1 MEKLVD
7 LDENTVNSV
16 EKIIG
21 KVVEDNKQVK
31 VGISDE
37 IVEEDKLGNSG
48 EEDIIEKIVEQKK
61 VRKKL
66 RCKCMRRLGRIY

>member
-16 EKIIG
+16 DEIIG

-48 EEDIIEKIVEQKK
+48 EEDIFEKIVEQKK
-61 VRKKL
+61 
-66 RCKCMRRLGRIY
+66 